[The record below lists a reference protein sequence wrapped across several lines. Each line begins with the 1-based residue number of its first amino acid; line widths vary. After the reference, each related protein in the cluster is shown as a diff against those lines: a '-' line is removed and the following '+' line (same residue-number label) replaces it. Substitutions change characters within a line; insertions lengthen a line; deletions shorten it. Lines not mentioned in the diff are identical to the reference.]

1 LHELT
6 AGANGIRTLG
16 PHKKPNRRS
25 APAPADRL
33 FQSDLS
39 GHTEPRPR
47 MLAPATITRRAPG
60 TIGCQSMLASTKPGS
75 AAAPGREGDG
85 EGGWGDPIGSPLTA
99 SARSRR
105 NCSILAR
112 IASKSSAARL
122 WARTTMTGNIVDA
135 AEKKTRP
142 CRLALMAAPFP
153 PSDGPARPLGA
164 KMGCR
169 YAGVPLAGPVT
180 WRMRR

>member
-1 LHELT
+1 
-6 AGANGIRTLG
+6 
-16 PHKKPNRRS
+16 
-25 APAPADRL
+25 
-33 FQSDLS
+33 
-39 GHTEPRPR
+39 
-47 MLAPATITRRAPG
+47 
-60 TIGCQSMLASTKPGS
+60 MLASTKPGS

-85 EGGWGDPIGSPLTA
+85 EDGWGDPIGSPRTA

-105 NCSILAR
+105 NSSILAR
-112 IASKSSAARL
+112 IASKSSAARW

-135 AEKKTRP
+135 PRKKY
-142 CRLALMAAPFP
+142 P
-153 PSDGPARPLGA
+153 PGAHSRAVPAIGWTHETIRV